1 MNYKN
6 DKRIVLTLDAGGTNF
21 VFSAISGNE
30 EIVEPM
36 IYPSSGEDLEKCL
49 STIIRGFKEVKTKL
63 KIKPVAISFAF
74 PGPADYPA
82 GIIGDLWNL
91 PGFKGGIPLG
101 PMLEN
106 IFNIPVFINNDG
118 NLFVYGEAIVGFL
131 PYINR
136 LLEKGGSRKKFNNLF
151 GVTLGTG
158 FGGGFVSDGKLLV
171 GDNSCGGEIWLLRH
185 GFEKDKNVEES
196 LSIRGLKN
204 AFSVEAGIEPEKTP
218 EPSEIYKIACEEIE
232 GNKEAAIKAYASFG
246 KILGDTL
253 SSVVTLFDSLVVIG
267 GGLSGAS
274 NTFLNNVVAEMNGV
288 FYSDGKKIKKMEVIA
303 FNLEDKKG
311 INKFIKGEK
320 KEINIPF
327 SERKVLYDPLQRVGV
342 GISRLGTSK
351 AVSIGA
357 YSFALGEIDR
367 KI

>member
-1 MNYKN
+1 MDYKN

-30 EIVEPM
+30 EIVKPI
-36 IYPSSGEDLEKCL
+36 IYPSFGDDLEKCL
-49 STIIRGFKEVKTKL
+49 STIINGFKQIKA
-63 KIKPVAISFAF
+63 KIKSEPAAISFAF

-91 PGFKGGIPLG
+91 PGFKGGVALG
-101 PMLEN
+101 PMLED
-106 IFNIPVFINNDG
+106 IFKVPAFINNDG
-118 NLFVYGEAIVGFL
+118 NLFVYGEAIAGFL

-136 LLEKGGSRKKFNNLF
+136 LMEENGSGKRFKNLF

-158 FGGGFVSDGKLLV
+158 FGGGFVMDGKLLV
-171 GDNSCGGEIWLLRH
+171 GDNSCGGEIWLLNH
-185 GFEKDKNVEES
+185 GFEEDKNVEES

-204 AFSVEAGIEPEKTP
+204 FYSADTGIDPEEAP
-218 EPSEIYKIACEEIE
+218 EPLEIYKIANGEMK
-232 GNKEAAIKAYASFG
+232 GDKDAAKRSFTSFG
-246 KILGDTL
+246 KVLGDTL
-253 SSVVTLFDSLVVIG
+253 SSVVTLFDSLIVIG

-274 NTFLNNVVAEMNGV
+274 GVFLNETVAEMNGV
-288 FYSDGKKIKKMEVIA
+288 FHSEGKNIKKMEVTA
-303 FNLEDKKG
+303 FNLEDK
-311 INKFIKGEK
+311 NETDKFIKGEK
-320 KEINIPF
+320 REIDIPF
-327 SERKVLYDPLQRVGV
+327 SDKKVIYDPLQRVGV

-357 YSFALGEIDR
+357 YSFALSEIDR